1 MSLKDEQ
8 KEKLEESIRKPT
20 VIDQSA
26 LRSILVAIAT
36 ARNYEIITFDVKIF
50 LYGELGDIYMYP
62 EGYNYKNKILKLKKT
77 LYGLKRLWDG
87 TWDLQIFLR
96 IWVLNH

>member
-1 MSLKDEQ
+1 MK

-50 LYGELGDIYMYP
+50 LYGELEGDIYMYP

-77 LYGLKRLWDG
+77 LYGLKRLWGG

>member
-1 MSLKDEQ
+1 MK

-50 LYGELGDIYMYP
+50 LYGELEGDIYMYP

-77 LYGLKRLWDG
+77 LYGLKRL
-87 TWDLQIFLR
+87 
-96 IWVLNH
+96 

>member
-1 MSLKDEQ
+1 LSLKDEQ

-77 LYGLKRLWDG
+77 LYGLKRL
-87 TWDLQIFLR
+87 
-96 IWVLNH
+96 